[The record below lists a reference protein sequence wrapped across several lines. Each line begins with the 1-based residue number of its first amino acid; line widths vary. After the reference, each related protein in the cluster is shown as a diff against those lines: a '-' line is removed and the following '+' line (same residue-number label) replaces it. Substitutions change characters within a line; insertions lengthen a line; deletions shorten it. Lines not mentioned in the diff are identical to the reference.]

1 MWGKKPPF
9 FRNLGCKGTPL
20 EYSEKNG
27 LSCGRWRGEFQM
39 SPVGAQLW
47 VAASYHFVNDSS
59 EKGTSCSAVSTQYA
73 CCYPVCKCTHLC
85 SWEWCL
91 ESGLLSGCSNTSG
104 DTPDDKVVMRVSV
117 ISGCLMTIPV
127 SFDTADTYF
136 KTSFPEC
143 LRPYCFKRMMIMFSW
158 LYFKWFSKVI
168 ESGVDFWVCVCL
180 KFLSNC
186 NICEWNAL

>member
-1 MWGKKPPF
+1 MCGSSCGEFYNALLLQTSVWSEMWGKKPPF

-104 DTPDDKVVMRVSV
+104 DTPDDKVVMRVSL
-117 ISGCLMTIPV
+117 ISGCLMTLFQYTLIPL
-127 SFDTADTYF
+127 TH
-136 KTSFPEC
+136 TSRHLSQSASDLIA
-143 LRPYCFKRMMIMFSW
+143 LR
-158 LYFKWFSKVI
+158 
-168 ESGVDFWVCVCL
+168 
-180 KFLSNC
+180 
-186 NICEWNAL
+186 EWW

>member
-1 MWGKKPPF
+1 MCGSSCGEFYNALLLQTSVWSEMWGKKPPF

-85 SWEWCL
+85 SWESRQKWPWCL

-104 DTPDDKVVMRVSV
+104 DTPDDKVVMRVSL
-117 ISGCLMTIPV
+117 ISGCLMTLFQYTLIPL
-127 SFDTADTYF
+127 TH
-136 KTSFPEC
+136 TSRHLSQSASDLIA
-143 LRPYCFKRMMIMFSW
+143 LRGWWCFHNFI
-158 LYFKWFSKVI
+158 
-168 ESGVDFWVCVCL
+168 
-180 KFLSNC
+180 
-186 NICEWNAL
+186 